1 MSEATELG
9 HAEAIQPIVCGK
21 YSIYPWKSWD
31 GKQSIWIEKN
41 GGEGMELSEQ
51 SLDDIWEDKF

>member
-1 MSEATELG
+1 MSEATEIG
-9 HAEAIQPIVCGK
+9 HAEVIQPIVCGK
-21 YSIYPWKSWD
+21 YRIYPWKSYD

-41 GGEGMELSEQ
+41 SGEGMELSEQ